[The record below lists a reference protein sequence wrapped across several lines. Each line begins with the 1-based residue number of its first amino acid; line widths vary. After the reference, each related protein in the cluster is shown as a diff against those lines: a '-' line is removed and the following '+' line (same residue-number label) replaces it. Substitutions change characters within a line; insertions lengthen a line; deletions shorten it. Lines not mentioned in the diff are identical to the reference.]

1 MVVKTKEIMVAV
13 TLLVN
18 TAGAFGLPACQPP
31 LGLDAAEDEH
41 YCMIHMVRSA
51 CLVQK
56 GFDIEPDNW
65 VVPLSAYDE
74 CTILGCDQLLEQTG
88 FISDNLFRLACN
100 IARFDLGK

>member
-1 MVVKTKEIMVAV
+1 MVVKTKEIILAG

-18 TAGAFGLPACQPP
+18 SASAFGLLACQPP
-31 LGLDAAEDEH
+31 LGLDAAEGEH

-56 GFDIEPDNW
+56 GFDIETDNW

>member
-1 MVVKTKEIMVAV
+1 MIAKTKKIIVAV
-13 TLLVN
+13 TLWVY

-31 LGLDAAEDEH
+31 LGLDATEEEH
-41 YCMIHMVRSA
+41 YCMIHMFRSA
-51 CLVQK
+51 CLVKK
-56 GFDIEPDNW
+56 GFDIETDNW